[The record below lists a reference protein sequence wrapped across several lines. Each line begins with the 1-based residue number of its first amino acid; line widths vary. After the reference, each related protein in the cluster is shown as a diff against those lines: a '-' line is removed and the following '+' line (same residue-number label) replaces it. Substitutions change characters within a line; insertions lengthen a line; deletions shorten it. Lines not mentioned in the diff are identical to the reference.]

1 MFKRKKTERG
11 QSLVEFAFVFPIFLG
26 VLIGLMVFAILF
38 YSYVTLHL
46 AVREG
51 ASAIVHC
58 PSLNC
63 DTPTL
68 NDGST
73 KLRNI
78 ENICTLVRQKS
89 FSLGGTSGT
98 GCSAQGGLT
107 ILVEP
112 TNTAQWVTGA
122 QVSVSAVYLV
132 PLPTVTI
139 PLQGSAMRF
148 GTIQIQAQSVMTIE

>member
-1 MFKRKKTERG
+1 
-11 QSLVEFAFVFPIFLG
+11 LG
-26 VLIGLMVFAILF
+26 VLIGLFVFAILF

-51 ASAIVHC
+51 ANAIVHC

-63 DTPTL
+63 DTPRL
-68 NDGST
+68 NDGTT
-73 KLRNI
+73 KLTTI
-78 ENICTLVRQKS
+78 EHVCTLVRQKTFTLWGS
-89 FSLGGTSGT
+89 TGT
-98 GCSAQGGLT
+98 GCAAAGGMT

-112 TNTAQWVTGA
+112 TSTAQWVTGA
-122 QVSVSAVYLV
+122 QVSVSAVYRV